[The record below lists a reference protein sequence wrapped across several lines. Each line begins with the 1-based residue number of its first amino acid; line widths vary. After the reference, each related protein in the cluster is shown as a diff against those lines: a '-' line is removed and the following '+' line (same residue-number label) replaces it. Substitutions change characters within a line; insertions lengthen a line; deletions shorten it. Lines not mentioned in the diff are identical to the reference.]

1 MKTLPVQLQLGAV
14 RVYQSGVA
22 VALETD
28 FGLLVTYD
36 GQHYASISLPSSYFN
51 NTCGLCGNY
60 NDDPADDPVLP
71 DGSLAESVVELG
83 GSWRAEDTDWRCTD
97 GCAQNCSVCDPLTE
111 AFYFRSDYCG
121 LINKTDGPFRDCRA
135 VVDPTAFVYS
145 CVYDMCSNRDN
156 ITTLCQAIQA
166 YALACQALGVTI
178 RPWRSR
184 TFCCE
189 IQFDSV
195 YTDSSFYINLL
206 VSTDIFSSL
215 LLALSFVMSGVQ
227 PLPGVHKCLPSLLLG
242 PHRSPVLCSPLH

>member
-1 MKTLPVQLQLGAV
+1 MMKTLPVQLQLGAI

-83 GSWRAEDTDWRCTD
+83 GSWRAEDPDWRCTD
-97 GCAQNCSVCDPLTE
+97 GCAQNCSVCDAVTE
-111 AFYFRSDYCG
+111 AFYFRPDYCG
-121 LINKTDGPFRDCRA
+121 LINKTDGPFRDCRT

-184 TFCCE
+184 NFCGEVHSFSASNVPKIGLCMGKGKT
-189 IQFDSV
+189 SLKKTAV
-195 YTDSSFYINLL
+195 AYNVTSS
-206 VSTDIFSSL
+206 SIF
-215 LLALSFVMSGVQ
+215 
-227 PLPGVHKCLPSLLLG
+227 P
-242 PHRSPVLCSPLH
+242 

>member
-1 MKTLPVQLQLGAV
+1 MLHLLSSHSWFQVDSLLKTLPVQLQLGAIK
-14 RVYQSGVA
+14 VYQSGLA
-22 VALETD
+22 VVLETD

-71 DGSLAESVVELG
+71 DGSLADSVVELG
-83 GSWRAEDTDWRCTD
+83 GSWRAEDTDFRCTD
-97 GCAQNCSVCDPLTE
+97 GCAQNCSLCEPAAE
-111 AFYFRSDYCG
+111 AFYFRPDYCG

-166 YALACQALGVTI
+166 YALACQALGVNI

-184 TFCCE
+184 TFCGK
-189 IQFDSV
+189 
-195 YTDSSFYINLL
+195 SFHASCVLN
-206 VSTDIFSSL
+206 VS
-215 LLALSFVMSGVQ
+215 
-227 PLPGVHKCLPSLLLG
+227 
-242 PHRSPVLCSPLH
+242 

>member
-1 MKTLPVQLQLGAV
+1 MNSGLVDSIVLVGHYSSAIQRLSLCVSVLQVDGLIKTLPVQLQLGAV

-36 GQHYASISLPSSYFN
+36 GLHYASISLPSSYFN

-83 GSWRAEDTDWRCTD
+83 GSWRAEDTDFRCTD
-97 GCAQNCSVCDPLTE
+97 GCAQNCSMCEPAAEV
-111 AFYFRSDYCG
+111 FYFRPDYCG

-184 TFCCE
+184 SFCGE
-189 IQFDSV
+189 
-195 YTDSSFYINLL
+195 
-206 VSTDIFSSL
+206 
-215 LLALSFVMSGVQ
+215 
-227 PLPGVHKCLPSLLLG
+227 
-242 PHRSPVLCSPLH
+242 

>member
-1 MKTLPVQLQLGAV
+1 MDSLLKTLPVQLQLGAIK
-14 RVYQSGVA
+14 VYQSGLA

-71 DGSLAESVVELG
+71 DGSLADSIVELG
-83 GSWRAEDTDWRCTD
+83 GSWRAEDTDFRCTD
-97 GCAQNCSVCDPLTE
+97 GCAQNCSLCEPAAE
-111 AFYFRSDYCG
+111 AFYFRPDYCG

-178 RPWRSR
+178 RAWRSR
-184 TFCCE
+184 TFCSKSLHAYY
-189 IQFDSV
+189 IYIIKKNNKNIGLVTFINNHYAFLS
-195 YTDSSFYINLL
+195 YSSTAI
-206 VSTDIFSSL
+206 VFS
-215 LLALSFVMSGVQ
+215 FNMPREQ
-227 PLPGVHKCLPSLLLG
+227 PLPGLHKHLPPFLL
-242 PHRSPVLCSPLH
+242 

>member
-1 MKTLPVQLQLGAV
+1 MFQSFKFEAVTSTKLTNCAIGMNSSLIDKIVLAGQEQNNLSQCLSLCVFLLQVDGLIKTLPVQLQLGAV
-14 RVYQSGVA
+14 KVYQSGVA

-36 GQHYASISLPSSYFN
+36 GLHYASISLPSSYFN

-83 GSWRAEDTDWRCTD
+83 GSWRAEDTDFRCTD
-97 GCAQNCSVCDPLTE
+97 GCAQNCSMCEPAAE

-166 YALACQALGVTI
+166 YVLACQALGVTI

-184 TFCCE
+184 SFCGE
-189 IQFDSV
+189 WYQ
-195 YTDSSFYINLL
+195 LW
-206 VSTDIFSSL
+206 
-215 LLALSFVMSGVQ
+215 
-227 PLPGVHKCLPSLLLG
+227 P
-242 PHRSPVLCSPLH
+242 

>member
-22 VALETD
+22 VALEAD

-36 GQHYASISLPSSYFN
+36 GQHYASISLPSSFFN

-71 DGSLAESVVELG
+71 DGSLAETVVELG
-83 GSWRAEDTDWRCTD
+83 GGWHVEDADWRCSD
-97 GCAQNCSVCDPLTE
+97 GCAHNCSLCDPAVE
-111 AFYFRSDYCG
+111 SFYFRPDYCG
-121 LINKTDGPFRDCRA
+121 LINKTDGPFRDCRS

-178 RPWRSR
+178 RTWRSR
-184 TFCCE
+184 SFCGE
-189 IQFDSV
+189 
-195 YTDSSFYINLL
+195 Y
-206 VSTDIFSSL
+206 
-215 LLALSFVMSGVQ
+215 
-227 PLPGVHKCLPSLLLG
+227 
-242 PHRSPVLCSPLH
+242 

>member
-1 MKTLPVQLQLGAV
+1 MKTLPVQLQLGAI

-71 DGSLAESVVELG
+71 DGSLADSVVELG
-83 GSWRAEDTDWRCTD
+83 GSWRAEDSDWRCTD
-97 GCAQNCSVCDPLTE
+97 GCAQNCSVCDAVTD
-111 AFYFRSDYCG
+111 AFYFRPDYCG
-121 LINKTDGPFRDCRA
+121 LINKTDGPFRDCRT

-184 TFCCE
+184 NFCGE
-189 IQFDSV
+189 VHSVQTDSV
-195 YTDSSFYINLL
+195 PEIGLRCLMPCPSSH
-206 VSTDIFSSL
+206 
-215 LLALSFVMSGVQ
+215 SFVMSRVK
-227 PLPGVHKCLPSLLLG
+227 PIPSVHQCLPSLLLG
-242 PHRSPVLCSPLH
+242 PHCPTVLRSPVH

>member
-1 MKTLPVQLQLGAV
+1 MDGLLKTLPIELQLGAV

-83 GSWRAEDTDWRCTD
+83 GGWRAEDADWRCSD
-97 GCAQNCSVCDPLTE
+97 GCVQNCSVCDPATE
-111 AFYFRSDYCG
+111 AFYFRPDYCG

-156 ITTLCQAIQA
+156 ITTLCQAVQA

-184 TFCCE
+184 AFCGE
-189 IQFDSV
+189 GP
-195 YTDSSFYINLL
+195 SS
-206 VSTDIFSSL
+206 SG
-215 LLALSFVMSGVQ
+215 LSA
-227 PLPGVHKCLPSLLLG
+227 PA
-242 PHRSPVLCSPLH
+242 